1 MTTTSREG
9 WTLRRKTIALLVLA
23 LSLLLAI
30 GASACGGD
38 DGGGDGGT
46 AGQQETDGAEPQ
58 AGGTFRMETDA
69 FEWTGNFDP
78 TGEYLGTALG
88 FYSNLLVRTLE
99 GYRHV
104 GGADGNEL
112 IPDLA
117 ESEPEISEDGLT
129 YTYTL
134 KQGVQFAP
142 PVSRDVT
149 SADVL
154 YAFKRIGTP
163 SIVAQYGFYYSV
175 IDGMAEFTEAGGLT
189 KKGNEISGI
198 ETPDDQTIVFHLTEP
213 TGDFRYRLSM
223 PAAGPIPEE
232 VAKCFTKAGEYG
244 RFVISTGPYMIEGSD
259 NLDATSCQTLK
270 PMPGFNPNQQLI
282 MVRNPNY
289 DPATDTTEARENF
302 IDRWELTLNTNA
314 QDIFD
319 RIKAGNV
326 ELGHASE
333 PPEVIREYTRTE
345 DLKDNYHS
353 DPGDRTWYVTM
364 NLTQPP
370 FDDINVRKAANWIMD
385 KEGLRRAWGGAVK
398 GDIAQHVVP
407 NSMFNEELEDYAPYA
422 TEGDAGDEA
431 KAMEAMKESK
441 YDTDQDGICDAPE
454 CKNVLHVTRNT
465 DVWVNMVPVIES
477 SLKKIGIELTTR
489 EFEDSYTVIQTVGR
503 HVPIS
508 STPGWGKDYA
518 DASTFMVL
526 FDPASILPEGNV
538 NYSLVGLTPEQGQEI
553 GAKGTI
559 QGIPSVDDDIKAC
572 NELLDDERL
581 QCWMDLDQKLMEE
594 VVPWVPYLDANAD
607 FVTSDAVTHYVFDQ
621 FAGEPGWAHI
631 AMDPAAAG

>member
-1 MTTTSREG
+1 
-9 WTLRRKTIALLVLA
+9 LRRKTIALLVLA
-23 LSLLLAI
+23 LSLALAI

-38 DGGGDGGT
+38 DGGGP
-46 AGQQETDGAEPQ
+46 AGQADTSPGAGEPK

-104 GGADGNEL
+104 GGPEGNEL

-134 KQGVQFAP
+134 KQGVQFGP

-149 SADVL
+149 SQDIL

-163 SIVAQYGFYYSV
+163 ALVAQYGFYYNV
-175 IDGMAEFTEAGGLT
+175 IEGMAEFTEAGGLT

-198 ETPDDQTIVFHLTEP
+198 ETPDDQTIVFKLTAP
-213 TGDFRYRLSM
+213 TGDFRYRIAM

-232 VAKCFTKAGEYG
+232 VAKCFMKAGEYG
-244 RFVISTGPYMIEGSD
+244 RFVVSSGPYMLEGSD
-259 NLDATSCQTLK
+259 NLDIANCGSMK
-270 PMPGFNPNQQLI
+270 PLPGFNPNQRLI

-289 DPATDTTEARENF
+289 DPATDTKEARENF
-302 IDRWELTLNTNA
+302 IDRFELTLNTNA

-345 DLKDNYHS
+345 DLKDNYHA
-353 DPGDRTWYVTM
+353 DPGDRTWYLTM

-370 FDDINVRKAANWIMD
+370 FDDIHVRKAANLIMD

-398 GDIAQHVVP
+398 GDIAQHIVP
-407 NSMFNEELEDYAPYA
+407 DTMFNNELEDYAPYA

-431 KAMEAMKESK
+431 MAMEEMKQSK
-441 YDTDQDGICDAPE
+441 YDTDQDGMCDAPE

-477 SLKKIGIELTTR
+477 SLKKIGIEVTTR
-489 EFEDSYTVIQTVGR
+489 EFEDSYTVIQTVKR
-503 HVPIS
+503 QVPIS

-526 FDPASILPEGNV
+526 FDSASILPEGNV
-538 NYSLVGLTPEQGQEI
+538 NYSLVGLTSEQAQEI

-559 QGIPSVDDDIKAC
+559 EGIPSIDEDIKAC
-572 NELLDDERL
+572 NEALDDERL

-607 FVTSDAVTHYVFDQ
+607 FVTSDAVTHYVYDQ
-621 FAGEPGWAHI
+621 FAGEPAWAHM
-631 AMDPAAAG
+631 AMDPAQAG